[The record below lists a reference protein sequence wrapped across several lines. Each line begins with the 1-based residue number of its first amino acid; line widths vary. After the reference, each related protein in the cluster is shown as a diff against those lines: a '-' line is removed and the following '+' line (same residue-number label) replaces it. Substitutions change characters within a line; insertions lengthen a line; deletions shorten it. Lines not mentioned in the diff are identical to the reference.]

1 MLCWKTQTPRRSGYG
16 IESVAGHHE
25 KLAAF
30 DPEKLKEGLALLI
43 AKEMESKLAE
53 S

>member
-1 MLCWKTQTPRRSGYG
+1 MASKVGPGTMRNWP
-16 IESVAGHHE
+16 
-25 KLAAF
+25 AF